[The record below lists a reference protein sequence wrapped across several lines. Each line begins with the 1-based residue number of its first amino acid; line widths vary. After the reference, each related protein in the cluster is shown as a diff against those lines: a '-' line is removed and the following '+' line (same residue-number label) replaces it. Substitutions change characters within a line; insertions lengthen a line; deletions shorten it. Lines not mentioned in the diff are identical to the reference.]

1 MKTTVELPDDLM
13 RAIKVRAAEEGRSI
27 KDLLTDLL
35 RSAIGPRAER
45 KRVRILKR
53 SEMPIIKG
61 GRRAKPS
68 EEMTPERVASILWEG
83 GE

>member
-35 RSAIGPRAER
+35 RSAIGAGS
-45 KRVRILKR
+45 KRRTPTAFKPLPTLKTR
-53 SEMPIIKG
+53 HAAPPG
-61 GRRAKPS
+61 Q
-68 EEMTPERVASILWEG
+68 EMTPERVAEILWGPDSE
-83 GE
+83 